1 MPSRILKGRKRTGFL
16 SRVLEHTRSEIN
28 ISLFLYSCGNVFAP
42 SKRDSFNTRRG
53 VRPIEIPIEK
63 QICCDVAPHKT
74 GVFECT
80 KKCIFNG
87 LSRSFEFLFSSSHS
101 LASHPIPSTHRI
113 CDCIRNEIGRTLGA
127 AQLLRHLMN
136 DIVSLQPSQSFGSTR
151 PFSLPGALG
160 GWDPIRVLSMFQD

>member
-1 MPSRILKGRKRTGFL
+1 M
-16 SRVLEHTRSEIN
+16 
-28 ISLFLYSCGNVFAP
+28 FAP

-113 CDCIRNEIGRTLGA
+113 CDCIRNEAGRTFGA

-136 DIVSLQPSQSFGSTR
+136 DIVSLQPSQSSGSTLL
-151 PFSLPGALG
+151 FLSWSLGRLGPYPCSKMDPKRIRTAPTSSEAGARK
-160 GWDPIRVLSMFQD
+160 PSMASAPPRRAE

>member
-1 MPSRILKGRKRTGFL
+1 MPSRILKGRKRTAFL
-16 SRVLEHTRSEIN
+16 SRVLELTRSEIN
-28 ISLFLYSCGNVFAP
+28 ISLFLYSCGNVFVP

-63 QICCDVAPHKT
+63 QICRDVAPHKT

-113 CDCIRNEIGRTLGA
+113 CDCIRNEVGRTFGA

-136 DIVSLQPSQSFGSTR
+136 DIVSIPST
-151 PFSLPGALG
+151 FSIFWLNPSLFSP
-160 GWDPIRVLSMFQD
+160 WSLIRVLSMFQD